1 MGGDN
6 MNTAMELIREIE
18 AEGGAIILYGSSLR
32 LIADE
37 PLPAEIVEQVKVHK
51 WEVIESLLRQT
62 IPDSLTRPGELGKME
77 GWLVDL
83 WRLVVWS
90 AMEGPNKRTR
100 EEAEAIAWK
109 DVDRERDRQARG
121 LEYWEVTTPENSGR
135 M

>member
-1 MGGDN
+1 